1 MKSPKKGCFKGVLGS
16 RLGLSLFRS
25 DSVLA
30 SWPALSAQSPEIL
43 FGLGAVLSPA
53 GDCVWLGSS
62 PRALL
67 RRALKQKR
75 LYTTADKFSVL
86 SPAAARGLIALI
98 PSPGFLGYPPRLV
111 D

>member
-1 MKSPKKGCFKGVLGS
+1 MKPPKKGFFKGVLGS

-53 GDCVWLGSS
+53 GDCVWLGPQPTATRRRMS
-62 PRALL
+62 PSTR
-67 RRALKQKR
+67 
-75 LYTTADKFSVL
+75 
-86 SPAAARGLIALI
+86 
-98 PSPGFLGYPPRLV
+98 PSPKCPKFRVKKDQRGQSTVHDLSKVGIRSELYR
-111 D
+111 